1 MHLDE
6 FSASNLTELACTSW
20 HQRPALMVISMNNQQ
35 TITIYLIQDASSAQ
49 EAAVITSVRPADLRA
64 PTPKEADTEWGSS
77 KHMPRF
83 VFQGLITPEAL
94 IAPSTLRELCP
105 VFIGVTNE
113 SW

>member
-1 MHLDE
+1 
-6 FSASNLTELACTSW
+6 
-20 HQRPALMVISMNNQQ
+20 MVFCMNNQQ

-64 PTPKEADTEWGSS
+64 PTPKESDTEWGAS

-83 VFQGLITPEAL
+83 VFQGVLTHAAL
-94 IAPSTLRELCP
+94 IAPATLRELCP